1 MLLVEK
7 IEAFPGEFP
16 QFGQKGTEN
25 LNTQNWVKASGVR
38 TRFQIL
44 HDGNHIYLRYE
55 VSEPQVRAVNSEYH
69 SPVWEDSCVE
79 FFFSLKGDGDRYY
92 NFEFNAIGAIL
103 AAYGKDRHERVPL
116 PIDLLDR
123 IVTLPSLGREP
134 LGIIKGPVRWELQV
148 SIPRE
153 VLAYTPLND
162 LSGTDGYANF
172 YKCGDKLDHP
182 HYLSWN
188 PVLTETPDF
197 HTPRYFRHL
206 SFI

>member
-1 MLLVEK
+1 V
-7 IEAFPGEFP
+7 
-16 QFGQKGTEN
+16 
-25 LNTQNWVKASGVR
+25 
-38 TRFQIL
+38 
-44 HDGNHIYLRYE
+44 
-55 VSEPQVRAVNSEYH
+55 
-69 SPVWEDSCVE
+69 
-79 FFFSLKGDGDRYY
+79 KGDGDRYY
-92 NFEFNAIGAIL
+92 NFEFNAIGTIL
-103 AAYGKDRHERVPL
+103 AAYGKDRHERTPL
-116 PIDLLDR
+116 PGDLLDR
-123 IVTLPSLGREP
+123 IVTLPSLGRKP
-134 LGIIKGPVRWELQV
+134 LGIIEGPVRWELQV

-153 VLAYTPLND
+153 VLTYTPLSD

>member
-1 MLLVEK
+1 MLLVDK
-7 IEAFPGEFP
+7 IATPAGDLPAFSI
-16 QFGQKGTEN
+16 KGAER
-25 LNTQNWVKASGVR
+25 LSTQNWVEAKGVR

-44 HDGNHIYLRYE
+44 HDGNHIFIRFE
-55 VSEPQVRAVNSEYH
+55 VSEPQVRAVNTGYH

-79 FFFSLKGDGDRYY
+79 FFFSVKGDGDRYY
-92 NFEFNAIGAIL
+92 NFEFNAIGTIL
-103 AAYGKDRHERVPL
+103 AAYGKDRHNRTPL
-116 PIDLLDR
+116 SGDLLDR
-123 IVTLPSLGREP
+123 IVTRPSLGRKP
-134 LGIIKGPVRWELQV
+134 LGIIEGPVQWELQV

-153 VLAYTPLND
+153 VLTHTPLND

-188 PVLTETPDF
+188 PALTETPDF